1 MVLLLRKIS
10 KKHLQVGARTWR
22 PPPRDHLRNRSVTL
36 NIPISTTNQQ
46 TTTDDQPAPPPP
58 EAAEQEQTHT
68 QTQTQTQ
75 TDQPYTPANNNYQ
88 QDQFNHPTEP
98 HQPTSSHSQN
108 YQEHPYSQ
116 SLNDTHLPTG
126 SYPSEYN
133 RQTPNAEQQDYPDP
147 NHPHSQSYHDHPQ
160 IDSSHHQDIPSVHP
174 QDSASQSA
182 HHPPQNRD
190 YASSCGLSDIGRE
203 RLRIAEAEH
212 QAALQRVEEAKRKN
226 PLIELPELHHSDTD
240 LKLQQNREQLE
251 ENRIKLE
258 EIRKAQELLDLREKE
273 VRLREEQLIQML
285 QEERQKKDEEDRIK
299 QQEAERTTQE
309 LKEQAEQERL
319 RAIEAIRRDSL
330 EKEELTRKRY
340 EEEMRKL
347 EKQARQEVEEEFR
360 QQKRREEEELRE
372 LKRREEEELRELKR
386 REEEESKERARR
398 EQEAEMMEQ
407 MERLRIDEKEKQEN
421 EAKIRAQLEAQS
433 FAERTAEQN
442 AKLTMRE
449 QLLQREL
456 AMQNIRCSQSRKRAE
471 LLAMVQ
477 PSVIRS
483 ISPVSYAGVYSS
495 PILCGYELPS
505 FPPTPRSPHL
515 VPEKVRKAA
524 RADQKWREREQI
536 RLQELELAQQRE
548 AERLWEE
555 HQRQAAN
562 RGRPDGP
569 VDRRDEF
576 PVIDP
581 GPSHSARSD
590 NNPDHHY
597 SNHRSPQ
604 PAQSALNE
612 HSNNSHHRSRQTPID
627 RRDQLPHRDER
638 STHSAQSSHHDH
650 HNQSP
655 DRKSQRS
662 HHGTQGLTGSPQP
675 VDLDNSIHIPGHRS
689 PAVRASHN
697 ENPSSQ
703 RRPHSVGRRD
713 ELPNMDTRLTRSA
726 KSAQLDYSMTAADRG
741 SQAGPVAN
749 SSTSSQQ
756 PLDSNRLENLARVK
770 AELERRERDTRRAE
784 DAEIAAALAAFNKAK
799 EKAQAHPTEDSE
811 RSIPEEHYTVGP
823 PSHPSDQAVD
833 QTLAAKKRAAEA
845 AAYFMTKQTFSNP
858 TRRRKTS
865 MPHAASHRQATSYH
879 HQRFNSTETASIAPS
894 ETISEFDSIVA
905 PASLDKLAGHQN
917 VVFKEIETSI
927 MLQVGHPSPIDYLEN
942 HPRGR
947 RFKMHGDQLVRH
959 SLSLIA
965 KGMGADSL
973 EDIRLRDPVF
983 VKASGFNFSAQ
994 GIAVIRNNRSPGGT
1008 AGLDDCNPPAHHTPR
1023 QLCTADPLDSTTHKP
1038 STAHHDPHVAQTPGS
1053 SKSEPFD
1060 HSESVQASPKPHHPP
1075 DNFHSPLSSKHDEPQ
1090 GPAKVD
1096 REVQTSIGSS
1106 ATGQPHSSAS
1116 HSNPNLH
1123 DSHHEPTHS
1132 PSHRPNPHISHNEA
1146 THSPSHRPRD
1156 LYSPR
1161 VLEEE
1166 RHINALEDVS
1176 SERPH
1181 TLPAPPRFTIPKVTL
1196 QSPSDTTS
1204 PTNPDDHTFSATP
1217 NNFGNSSPV
1226 ATTSSSPTKQSTSS
1240 HHPRSAGVTAKI
1252 PFQSPSDTTS
1262 PTNPD
1267 DTPLSTSS
1275 QPFGISSPISTS
1287 HQFFPSAN
1295 QPPSS
1300 PTRSPPVDLQRPAL
1314 QDQSAGQKPSE
1325 DSVDRTFCTSSEPF
1339 SMPSPVAAFHPIT
1352 PKVIIQSPSD
1362 TTSPTNPLGSFPVS
1376 PQTFNYSSPAF
1387 ESYQSSPPTQAR
1399 RSQSRSSS
1407 DNQHPALQEDLSVRP
1422 RERFQPD
1429 PQQNKTPRQIP
1440 LPPESPWE
1448 KPLPPPTPREFPLPA
1463 SPSFSEVD
1471 RNRRSQSYDFK
1482 NFCKIGIHRTSS
1494 SSSSSSTSSGSL
1506 QRLHRD
1512 RAPSRLSGPWIGDQW
1527 DVLRDNLVGIHKP
1540 ISPVPVRNLQHP
1552 RNSHR
1557 SPSNL
1562 KQQINS
1568 LPFIQMDEDTRPN

>member
-1 MVLLLRKIS
+1 MHTLYSSSLHGQADNQILLSHSNKHSFSFESLPNEQSSKKKKKMVLLLRKIS

-68 QTQTQTQ
+68 QT

-147 NHPHSQSYHDHPQ
+147 NQPHSQSYQDHPQ
-160 IDSSHHQDIPSVHP
+160 IDSSHHHDIPSVHP

-240 LKLQQNREQLE
+240 LKLQQNREQFE

-1204 PTNPDDHTFSATP
+1204 PTNPDD
-1217 NNFGNSSPV
+1217 
-1226 ATTSSSPTKQSTSS
+1226 
-1240 HHPRSAGVTAKI
+1240 
-1252 PFQSPSDTTS
+1252 
-1262 PTNPD
+1262 
-1267 DTPLSTSS
+1267 TPLSTSS

-1506 QRLHRD
+1506 QRLHKD